1 MTAHPP
7 PSADDAALRRR
18 VADHVY
24 QRLAFT
30 SFVIWTLGTLILF
43 ILFAAGNPRPIFP
56 AMLSMTLPLVP
67 AFLVWALYRPLVNWQ
82 LARSLRA
89 SSPFPPLPRQGEGWG
104 EGSP

>member
-1 MTAHPP
+1 MTPQAPP
-7 PSADDAALRRR
+7 LTDVEALRRR
-18 VADHVY
+18 VAHHVY

-56 AMLSMTLPLVP
+56 AMLSMTAPLVP

-82 LARSLRA
+82 LARHQKN
-89 SSPFPPLPRQGEGWG
+89 SP
-104 EGSP
+104 